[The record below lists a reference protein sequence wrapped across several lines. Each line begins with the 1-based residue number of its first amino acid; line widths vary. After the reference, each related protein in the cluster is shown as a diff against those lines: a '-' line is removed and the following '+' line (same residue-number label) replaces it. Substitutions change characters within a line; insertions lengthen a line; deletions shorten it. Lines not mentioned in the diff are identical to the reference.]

1 MIEFVDG
8 LGTSIQWFYWSLL
21 TIVVALLIA
30 IAVGSKILTRMRRTR
45 RERILDQLIDGAE
58 GDSRPLDRGSARWA
72 EVADIAIGLLT
83 NLTAA
88 DRRVLASWLESSRF
102 LEVADRWTTS
112 RKPALRL
119 RGVTLLVLTE
129 QPGARALLTA
139 FLSDPHPRVRSGA
152 ARLLGYFGT
161 AANAADVFAAIREN
175 RLPPSVG
182 AMSILRILPQ
192 DTALLEANLRAP
204 SSAARRVAAM
214 LIGALGREQSAPK
227 LHSALKDVDEDVR
240 RAAAK
245 SLGQLG
251 LPESVPFLRS
261 ALDEASGAM
270 LTTELTNAI
279 FSCVPST
286 GSTRTDDLNAEEEMG
301 R

>member
-1 MIEFVDG
+1 MIEFVDW
-8 LGTSIQWFYWSLL
+8 LGTSVQWFYWSLL
-21 TIVVALLIA
+21 VIVVIVLISIA
-30 IAVGSKILTRMRRTR
+30 IGSKISTNMRRTR

-58 GDSRPLDRGSARWA
+58 GDGSPLDRGAASWE

-83 NLTAA
+83 NMTVT
-88 DRRVLASWLESSRF
+88 DRRVLAEWLERSRF
-102 LEVADRWTTS
+102 LKVADRWTTA

-119 RGVTLLVLTE
+119 RGLTLLVLTE
-129 QPGARALLTA
+129 QPGARALLTE
-139 FLSDPHPRVRSGA
+139 FLNDPHPRVRSGA

-161 AANAADVFAAIREN
+161 AENAADVFAAIREN

-214 LIGALGREQSAPK
+214 LIGALGREESAPK
-227 LHSALKDVDEDVR
+227 LHVALSDVDEEVR
-240 RAAAK
+240 RSAAK

-251 LPESVPFLRS
+251 LPESVPYLRD
-261 ALDEASGAM
+261 ALDDAEGTL

-279 FSCVPST
+279 FACSSRS
-286 GSTRTDDLNAEEEMG
+286 GSAPTDAPTIEEELG